1 MRRIITTLV
10 AAAVWTA
17 GPAAPLPQRIGCF
30 DISQVRLTDSR
41 FLRNQQADIHY
52 LLGLDADRLLAP
64 YLKEAG
70 LTPKADNYTNWENTG
85 LDGHIGGHYLS
96 ALSYMYAATGHQEIE
111 RRMDYMLSEL
121 ARCQQ
126 AAGDGYLCGV
136 PGGRQMWQQIARG
149 DIRAGSFGL
158 NDRWVPLYNIHKMY
172 AGLRDARLVAG
183 CQQAR
188 QMLVAMTDW
197 MVREVS
203 ALSDAQIQQMLVSE
217 HGGLNETFADVYA
230 ITGEERFLRLAHQ
243 FSDQRILD
251 PLLRGEDRLTGMHA
265 NTQIP
270 KIIGYKRIADVEG
283 LDDWNR
289 AAAFF
294 WDVVINH
301 RSVSIGG
308 NSMREHFNPT
318 NDFSELLASEQG
330 PESCNTYN
338 MMRLSKMLYQTSA
351 DKQYIDYY
359 ERALYNHILSAMN
372 PVQGGFVYFTPMRS
386 GHYRVYSQ
394 PQTSMWCCVGTGIEN
409 PARYGEMVYAHDGDD
424 LIVNLFIPSVL
435 TWGDM
440 TVTQQN
446 RFPQE
451 PSTELT
457 LQLKRS
463 RKMTMRIRQPWWTEG
478 AAVSVN
484 GKSVKAAVENGYLA
498 VSRTWKDG
506 DRIRIDM
513 PMHLTAM
520 TTPDGKPQYSFLYGP
535 IVLAAKTGTD
545 RQDGMYADD
554 SRGGHI
560 AAGPQIPLSQMPAIV
575 GDSATL
581 LSHLQVVEDRP
592 MTFRLTGL
600 TLPQYEGMLLEP
612 FYGLYECRY
621 QIYFPLYTA
630 AQWQTRKEQLARE
643 EQAQQALESRTTD
656 KVFCGEQQSE
666 SDHFFSGPQ
675 SWNGSDNGAHWRRT
689 RSMFS
694 YEMKADGAKTVRL
707 TRVGNDRQKVRLS
720 VGGQPVAE
728 QAFDREQTMEVALPA
743 ALAKGKIRIE
753 IAAEPGKETPR
764 ISEVRLCR

>member
-1 MRRIITTLV
+1 MRRIITALV
-10 AAAVWTA
+10 AATVWTA

-64 YLKEAG
+64 YLKETG

-172 AGLRDARLVAG
+172 AGLRDAWLVAG
-183 CQQAR
+183 RQQAR

-409 PARYGEMVYAHDGDD
+409 PARYGEMVYAHDGND

-478 AAVSVN
+478 ATVSVN

-506 DRIRIDM
+506 DRIRIDL

-581 LSHLQVVEDRP
+581 LSHLQAVEGRP
-592 MTFRLTGL
+592 MTFRLIGL

-689 RSMFS
+689 RSTFS
-694 YEMKADGAKTVRL
+694 YEMKADGAKTIRL

-728 QAFDREQTMEVALPA
+728 QAFGREPTMEVALPA